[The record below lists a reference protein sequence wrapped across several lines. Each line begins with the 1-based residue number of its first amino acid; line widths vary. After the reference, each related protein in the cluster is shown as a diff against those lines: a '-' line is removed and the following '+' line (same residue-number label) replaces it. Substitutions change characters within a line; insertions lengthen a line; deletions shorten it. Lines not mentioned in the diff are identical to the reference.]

1 MGTTTATA
9 ARPTFDVPRLSLSEV
24 AAMPSEQLQEM
35 LAESASAQASL
46 AGLISL
52 ALAELS
58 RRQAFRAEGATSAE
72 AWMVERTGV
81 GRSSARTWA
90 GVGERLFDLPHLSE
104 ALCSGAVPL
113 DKVRV
118 VAAVATPETDAA
130 WAEAAA
136 EHSVR
141 DLKELV
147 RSERPPTRADAHK
160 EYEARSLRFNEAL
173 RTMTA
178 QLPAESFAEVR
189 ACLEARA
196 KALGS
201 DGETPWDQRLADA
214 LMALVRDSGSSS
226 SNGPARSRY
235 TVVAHVPL
243 ETLLDESSELCGE
256 LERGGLISGD
266 VVRRLACEAEVIVAV
281 DDDAGHTMYEGRQ
294 SSRRHAHP
302 APRDPAPGPALSL
315 PWLRPRG
322 LLDPPPHQGLA
333 PTWAGPTWTICV
345 CVCAYH
351 HNLIHSSTLG
361 WTVTGDP
368 NVELTFVGP
377 ERPGDDLAPVA
388 AVDQGDG
395 AAALETPGEEL
406 SLVERLDQASNVERR
421 RVGREVVHERTHV
434 RGTIRGSCRPRASGS
449 GKRGTSRRTRAHGW
463 VRPTSGG
470 GRRSGGWGHGT
481 SRRHPS

>member
-1 MGTTTATA
+1 MGSTTAA

-35 LAESASAQASL
+35 VAESASAQASL

-81 GRSSARTWA
+81 GLASARTWA
-90 GVGERLFDLPHLSE
+90 DVGERLFDLPHLSE

-113 DKVRV
+113 DKVRA

-130 WAEAAA
+130 WVEAAA

-147 RSERPPTRADAHK
+147 RSERPPTRADAHQ

-173 RTMTA
+173 RTLTA

-214 LMALVRDSGSSS
+214 FTTLVRDGGS
-226 SNGPARSRY
+226 SNGRARSGY
-235 TVVAHVPL
+235 TLVAHTPL

-266 VVRRLACEAEVIVAV
+266 VVRRLACEAKVIVAV
-281 DDDAGHTMYEGRQ
+281 DDDAGHTIYEGRQ
-294 SSRRHAHP
+294 TRDATPTQRREILR
-302 APRDPAPGPALSL
+302 RDRHCRFPGCGHVAFWIPHHIKGWANMG
-315 PWLRPRG
+315 RTD
-322 LLDPPPHQGLA
+322 LDNL
-333 PTWAGPTWTICV
+333 C
-345 CVCAYH
+345 CLCAYH

-361 WTVTGDP
+361 WRVRGDP

-377 ERPGDDLAPVA
+377 SG
-388 AVDQGDG
+388 
-395 AAALETPGEEL
+395 
-406 SLVERLDQASNVERR
+406 
-421 RVGREVVHERTHV
+421 RVM
-434 RGTIRGSCRPRASGS
+434 
-449 GKRGTSRRTRAHGW
+449 TSRPSPLWTRVTA
-463 VRPTSGG
+463 P
-470 GRRSGGWGHGT
+470 
-481 SRRHPS
+481 

>member
-1 MGTTTATA
+1 
-9 ARPTFDVPRLSLSEV
+9 
-24 AAMPSEQLQEM
+24 MPSEQLQDM
-35 LAESASAQASL
+35 VAESASAQASL

-58 RRQAFRAEGATSAE
+58 RRQAFRAEGATSVE

-81 GRSSARTWA
+81 GRSSAGTLA
-90 GVGERLFDLPHLSE
+90 EVGGRLFDLPHLSE

-130 WAEAAA
+130 WAEAVA

-147 RSERPPTRADAHK
+147 RSERPPTRSDAHK
-160 EYEARSLRFNEAL
+160 ENETRSLRFNEAL

-214 LMALVRDSGSSS
+214 LLALVRDGGSSS
-226 SNGPARSRY
+226 SNGPARSGY
-235 TVVAHVPL
+235 TIVVHTPL

-266 VVRRLACEAEVIVAV
+266 VVRRLACDASLIIAV

-294 SSRRHAHP
+294 TRDATPTQRREILR
-302 APRDPAPGPALSL
+302 RDRHCRFPGCDHVAF
-315 PWLRPRG
+315 WI
-322 LLDPPPHQGLA
+322 PHHIKG
-333 PTWAGPTWTICV
+333 WADMGPTDLDNLC
-345 CVCAYH
+345 CLCAYH

-361 WTVTGDP
+361 WTVSGDP
-368 NVELTFVGP
+368 NFELTFVA
-377 ERPGDDLAPVA
+377 PG
-388 AVDQGDG
+388 G
-395 AAALETPGEEL
+395 
-406 SLVERLDQASNVERR
+406 
-421 RVGREVVHERTHV
+421 RVM
-434 RGTIRGSCRPRASGS
+434 
-449 GKRGTSRRTRAHGW
+449 TSRPSPLWTRVTAPQ
-463 VRPTSGG
+463 RSK
-470 GRRSGGWGHGT
+470 RREKS
-481 SRRHPS
+481 

>member
-46 AGLISL
+46 AGFISL

-58 RRQAFRAEGATSAE
+58 RRQAFRADGATSAE

-81 GRSSARTWA
+81 ALASARTWA

-118 VAAVATPETDAA
+118 VAGVATPETDAA

-173 RTMTA
+173 RTLTA

-294 SSRRHAHP
+294 SRDATPTQRREILR
-302 APRDPAPGPALSL
+302 RDRHCRFPGCGHVAFWIPHHMKSWAAEMG
-315 PWLRPRG
+315 RTD
-322 LLDPPPHQGLA
+322 LDNLF
-333 PTWAGPTWTICV
+333 

-361 WTVTGDP
+361 WRVTGDP

-377 ERPGDDLAPVA
+377 SG
-388 AVDQGDG
+388 
-395 AAALETPGEEL
+395 
-406 SLVERLDQASNVERR
+406 
-421 RVGREVVHERTHV
+421 RVM
-434 RGTIRGSCRPRASGS
+434 
-449 GKRGTSRRTRAHGW
+449 TSRPSPLWTRVTAPQ
-463 VRPTSGG
+463 RSK
-470 GRRSGGWGHGT
+470 RREKS
-481 SRRHPS
+481 